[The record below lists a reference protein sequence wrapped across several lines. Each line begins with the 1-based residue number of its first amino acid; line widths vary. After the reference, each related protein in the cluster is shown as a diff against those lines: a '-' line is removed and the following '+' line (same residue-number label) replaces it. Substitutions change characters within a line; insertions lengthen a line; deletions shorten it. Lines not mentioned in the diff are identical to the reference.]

1 MTEEIFVVVKNIRM
15 DKKDV
20 LLCVETGMREVTF
33 ENICVYIIDEP
44 SDPAKRFVPSN
55 L

>member
-1 MTEEIFVVVKNIRM
+1 MIEIFVVVKNIRM

-20 LLCVETGMREVTF
+20 LLCVETGIREVTSG
-33 ENICVYIIDEP
+33 NTCVYRRDEYQKP
-44 SDPAKRFVPSN
+44 VKLSVPSN